1 MPGMMKKSASTGKP
15 SPKPTATKKA
25 TPTPK
30 PKKKTLDDFLT
41 KGKRPPIK
49 LKPGLERP
57 RGL

>member
-1 MPGMMKKSASTGKP
+1 MKKSASTGKP

>member
-1 MPGMMKKSASTGKP
+1 MPGMMKK
-15 SPKPTATKKA
+15 A
-25 TPTPK
+25 TPTPKPKPSATKKSAPTSK